1 MDNNEKSNINKP
13 NVNDRLI
20 LETILND
27 KQLQQLYA
35 KRVEIYSMI
44 IPTTVLTKDGE
55 SKTVWVDE
63 SNHPLLPTINEL
75 IEARTNQ
82 IKTFFK

>member
-1 MDNNEKSNINKP
+1 MIN
-13 NVNDRLI
+13 NVNHEKNKLNDHLI

-27 KQLQQLYA
+27 KQLNQLYA

-44 IPTTVLTKDGE
+44 MPTTVLTKDGE
-55 SKTVWVDE
+55 SKTIWVDE

-75 IEARTNQ
+75 IENRTNQ

>member
-1 MDNNEKSNINKP
+1 MIN
-13 NVNDRLI
+13 NVNHEKYKLNDHLI

-27 KQLQQLYA
+27 KQLNQLYA

-44 IPTTVLTKDGE
+44 MPTTVLTKDGE
-55 SKTVWVDE
+55 SKTIWVDE

-75 IEARTNQ
+75 IENRTNQ

>member
-13 NVNDRLI
+13 NVNDHLI

-27 KQLQQLYA
+27 KQLNQLYA
-35 KRVEIYSMI
+35 KRVGIYSMI
-44 IPTTVLTKDGE
+44 MPTTVLTKDGE
-55 SKTVWVDE
+55 SKMIWVDE
-63 SNHPLLPTINEL
+63 TNHPLLPTINEL
-75 IEARTNQ
+75 IENRTNQ